1 MSKFSL
7 EFKREVSEKYLEGE
21 LSLKSVGKMYNI
33 DSSTVRKWAYV
44 NRKHGLKTLT
54 GQKRHYDD
62 NFRLNVVR
70 DVIDNSLSIREAAVK
85 YGIPAF
91 NTISKWIKKYSEI
104 DFSMKGQKEDLRPK
118 TPAVYQRNR
127 STQLTIS
134 EREELEF
141 LRVENAYLKKLKAL
155 AQEKLRLEQR
165 KK

>member
-33 DSSTVRKWAYV
+33 NPSPVRKWAYV
-44 NRKHGLKTLT
+44 YRKHGLKTLT
-54 GQKRHYDD
+54 GQKGRYDD

-91 NTISKWIKKYSEI
+91 NTISK
-104 DFSMKGQKEDLRPK
+104 
-118 TPAVYQRNR
+118 
-127 STQLTIS
+127 
-134 EREELEF
+134 
-141 LRVENAYLKKLKAL
+141 
-155 AQEKLRLEQR
+155 
-165 KK
+165 

>member
-44 NRKHGLKTLT
+44 YRKHGLKTLT

-70 DVIDNSLSIREAAVK
+70 DVIDNSLSIR
-85 YGIPAF
+85 G
-91 NTISKWIKKYSEI
+91 SCSEVW
-104 DFSMKGQKEDLRPK
+104 DPCF
-118 TPAVYQRNR
+118 
-127 STQLTIS
+127 
-134 EREELEF
+134 
-141 LRVENAYLKKLKAL
+141 
-155 AQEKLRLEQR
+155 
-165 KK
+165 

>member
-1 MSKFSL
+1 M
-7 EFKREVSEKYLEGE
+7 
-21 LSLKSVGKMYNI
+21 
-33 DSSTVRKWAYV
+33 
-44 NRKHGLKTLT
+44 
-54 GQKRHYDD
+54 
-62 NFRLNVVR
+62 VR

-85 YGIPAF
+85 YGITLLF
-91 NTISKWIKKYSEI
+91 NTISKWIKKYSEV

-155 AQEKLRLEQR
+155 AQEKLRLEQ
-165 KK
+165 KKK

>member
-1 MSKFSL
+1 MSKFPL

-21 LSLKSVGKMYNI
+21 LCLKSVGKMYNI

-44 NRKHGLKTLT
+44 YRKHGLKTLT
-54 GQKRHYDD
+54 GQKRRYDD

-91 NTISKWIKKYSEI
+91 NTISKWIKKYSEV

-155 AQEKLRLEQR
+155 AQEKLRLEQ
-165 KK
+165 KKK

>member
-33 DSSTVRKWAYV
+33 DPSTVRKWAYV
-44 NRKHGLKTLT
+44 YRKHGLKTLT
-54 GQKRHYDD
+54 GQKGRYDD

-91 NTISKWIKKYSEI
+91 NTISKWIKKYSEV

-127 STQLTIS
+127 STLKWFTEFGHLNRGDMLTS
-134 EREELEF
+134 EQHRCHNEKKKF
-141 LRVENAYLKKLKAL
+141 QRRV
-155 AQEKLRLEQR
+155 
-165 KK
+165 

>member
-1 MSKFSL
+1 M
-7 EFKREVSEKYLEGE
+7 
-21 LSLKSVGKMYNI
+21 
-33 DSSTVRKWAYV
+33 
-44 NRKHGLKTLT
+44 
-54 GQKRHYDD
+54 
-62 NFRLNVVR
+62 
-70 DVIDNSLSIREAAVK
+70 K

>member
-1 MSKFSL
+1 MSKFPL

-21 LSLKSVGKMYNI
+21 LCLKSVGKMYNI

-44 NRKHGLKTLT
+44 YRKHGLKTLS
-54 GQKRHYDD
+54 GQKRRYDD

-91 NTISKWIKKYSEI
+91 NTISKWIKKYSEV

-155 AQEKLRLEQR
+155 AQEKLRLEQ
-165 KK
+165 KKK

>member
-1 MSKFSL
+1 MT
-7 EFKREVSEKYLEGE
+7 
-21 LSLKSVGKMYNI
+21 I
-33 DSSTVRKWAYV
+33 T
-44 NRKHGLKTLT
+44 
-54 GQKRHYDD
+54 
-62 NFRLNVVR
+62 FRLNVVR

-91 NTISKWIKKYSEI
+91 NTISKWIKKYSEV

-155 AQEKLRLEQR
+155 AQEKLRLEQ
-165 KK
+165 KKK

>member
-1 MSKFSL
+1 
-7 EFKREVSEKYLEGE
+7 
-21 LSLKSVGKMYNI
+21 
-33 DSSTVRKWAYV
+33 
-44 NRKHGLKTLT
+44 TLT
-54 GQKRHYDD
+54 GQKRRYDD

-91 NTISKWIKKYSEI
+91 NTISKWIKKYSEV

-155 AQEKLRLEQR
+155 AQEKLRLEQ
-165 KK
+165 KKK